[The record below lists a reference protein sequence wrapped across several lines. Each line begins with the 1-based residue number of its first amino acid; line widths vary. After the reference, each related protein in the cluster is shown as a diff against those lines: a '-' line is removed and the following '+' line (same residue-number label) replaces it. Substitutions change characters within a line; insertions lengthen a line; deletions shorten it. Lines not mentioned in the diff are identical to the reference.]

1 MGNSIGGR
9 KKAKVMKINGET
21 LKLKTPVRAWE
32 VLKDCPGH
40 VLLESEA
47 VKRYGIRAKP
57 LEPEQQ
63 LIPKKIYFLV
73 LDQLP
78 KSSDEKVPRAVR
90 SQSGGIHMSA
100 KERLECLMLSRRTV
114 SDLSINR
121 APSVVSDRSGHL
133 KVKIRLPSDQMAKL
147 VAESR
152 DGVEVAEKILDIYRD
167 RAGEIN
173 GDHVAE
179 GKEDTL
185 MHREAPW
192 KPALGS
198 IGEKTKAHK
207 KRVSFVP
214 MEEENCSDGPQS
226 SSRLNRRIE

>member
-9 KKAKVMKINGET
+9 KKAKVMKIDGET
-21 LKLKTPVRAWE
+21 LKFKTPVRAWE

-73 LDQLP
+73 DQLP
-78 KSSDEKVPRAVR
+78 KPSDEKVPRAVR
-90 SQSGGIHMSA
+90 SQSAGIHMSA
-100 KERLECLMLSRRTV
+100 KDRLECLMLSRRTV

-121 APSVVSDRSGHL
+121 APSVVSDGSGRL

-152 DGVEVAEKILDIYRD
+152 DGAEVAEKILELYRD
-167 RAGEIN
+167 HAGEIN
-173 GDHVAE
+173 GNVPE
-179 GKEDTL
+179 GTEDAL

-198 IGEKTKAHK
+198 IGEKAKAHK

-214 MEEENCSDGPQS
+214 MEEESCLDGPLS
-226 SSRLNRRIE
+226 SCRLNQRIE